1 MTTAS
6 SSAASTTERE
16 LVIMRIFNAP
26 RSLVFRAWTD
36 PMHLMHWPGPRG
48 FTATADKFDCR
59 PGGLFRTCLH
69 APDGTD
75 YWVRGTYLEVDEP
88 ERLVFTHGWED
99 AYGKPGPETVVTVTF
114 ADQNGKT
121 LMRFHQA
128 IFESVASRDGH
139 GDGWTQSF
147 DRLEEYLA
155 TL

>member
-6 SSAASTTERE
+6 SPAASTTERE
-16 LVIMRIFNAP
+16 LVIMRLFNAP

-75 YWVRGTYLEVDEP
+75 YWVREHLSGSRRALR

-114 ADQNGKT
+114 AADQERQDLNAVFTSGH
-121 LMRFHQA
+121 LRIRRFA
-128 IFESVASRDGH
+128 
-139 GDGWTQSF
+139 
-147 DRLEEYLA
+147 
-155 TL
+155 